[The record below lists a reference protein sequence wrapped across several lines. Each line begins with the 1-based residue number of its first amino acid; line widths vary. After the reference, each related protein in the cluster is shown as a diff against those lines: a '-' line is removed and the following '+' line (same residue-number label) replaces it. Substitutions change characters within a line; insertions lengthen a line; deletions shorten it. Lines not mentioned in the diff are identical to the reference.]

1 MPNVEAFPRNHPW
14 VLANLPGKLVLAH
27 IEGVDFLGAMLEHA
41 IGKPTRRST
50 RIEDHFARRRDFKVL
65 DRLLDFQATTA
76 DISRAILDHNF
87 GILLDLLAGF
97 EIPLQAF
104 DANLPCK
111 DEPLRHL
118 AGIAQPPSME
128 ELIES
133 FFCHACPIASP
144 VPCNGFVK
152 KSQRTFFVMRSDY
165 VNTLLLTMPANRLC
179 AFLFCLPLTLA
190 AADSES
196 ASHWI
201 KTEKQWSE
209 LQTGKVI
216 LLDST
221 LSAEEDVKSHSATA
235 AIIVDAVPDVVRNVV
250 EDGNKAAGFQ
260 ESLVSSEI
268 LERSGDTTLV
278 KQVAKVG
285 FHKVSYIVCQTAE
298 NPSFM
303 SFKLVEGDLK
313 QMDGFWR
320 FLPISSD
327 SGTKTLLVY
336 RLSLEPNIPIPG
348 FMIRKSIANN
358 LPNTL
363 VSVKEETLRRADGS
377 S

>member
-1 MPNVEAFPRNHPW
+1 
-14 VLANLPGKLVLAH
+14 
-27 IEGVDFLGAMLEHA
+27 
-41 IGKPTRRST
+41 
-50 RIEDHFARRRDFKVL
+50 
-65 DRLLDFQATTA
+65 
-76 DISRAILDHNF
+76 
-87 GILLDLLAGF
+87 
-97 EIPLQAF
+97 
-104 DANLPCK
+104 
-111 DEPLRHL
+111 
-118 AGIAQPPSME
+118 
-128 ELIES
+128 
-133 FFCHACPIASP
+133 
-144 VPCNGFVK
+144 
-152 KSQRTFFVMRSDY
+152 MRSDY
-165 VNTLLLTMPANRLC
+165 VNPLLLTMPANRLC